1 MFKGVIPKK
10 FMVFQNALD
19 EIGKFYPTAMSIV
32 GSYGDVNKSPT
43 EHSDLDIIFVFDT
56 SNIFQLY
63 EKIVESIKSLSLYY
77 VAELGVHYQF
87 GYLIS
92 VYTPTPLLWMD
103 IGVMDQ
109 HFASNYLVNLPQTS
123 IFGMITPPSNHQFPF
138 HNQNHLARK
147 IITLVEGDKIFKAKE
162 VAYRYISWRLLELRL
177 SGRDSIEARLKYEDL
192 IKCIDCVSDTDIL
205 QIVLKDIED
214 RHIIYS
220 NIFKNSDV

>member
-1 MFKGVIPKK
+1 
-10 FMVFQNALD
+10 MVFQNALD

-43 EHSDLDIIFVFDT
+43 EYSDLDIIFVFDT

-92 VYTPTPLLWMD
+92 VYTLTPLLWVD
-103 IGVMDQ
+103 IGIMDQ

-123 IFGMITPPSNHQFPF
+123 IFGIITPPSNHQFPF

-147 IITLVEGDKIFKAKE
+147 IITLVEGGKIFKAKE

-177 SGRDSIEARLKYEDL
+177 SGRGSIKAQLKYEDI
-192 IKCIDCVSDTDIL
+192 IKCIDCISDTDIL
-205 QIVLKDIED
+205 QIVLKDIKD
-214 RHIIYS
+214 RDILYS